1 VAGQPVTHRGRT
13 QEELVLSQIIAVTG
27 VNIRSI
33 PARLGSSTVAVIGIA
48 GVVLVFVAVLSIAEG
63 VNATM
68 KASGDPNL
76 VLILRAG
83 SDTEMTSGFGGDS
96 VRVIQDAPGI
106 ARDESGTP
114 LTSPELFVVVDH
126 PLKRSGSA
134 ANVPLRGVSPEAFK
148 VHNRLKIVDG
158 RNLEFG
164 KNEIIAGR
172 AAASQ
177 FVNLNVGTTL
187 KWGESTWTLV
197 GIFDDG
203 GSVSES
209 ELWCDVKV
217 LQPAYRRGN
226 SYQSVYARI
235 TSPDSY
241 QQLKDSL
248 TSNPQLTVTPMR
260 ASEYYGSQTEV
271 LQGIIRTIGGIIA
284 VLMGIGAVFGAVIT
298 MYTAVASRTR
308 EIATLRALG
317 FGSIPVV
324 VSVLAEAILLGIV
337 GGVIGGAIA
346 WLAFDGYQTATMNF
360 QSFSQIAFSFAVTP
374 QLLLTAL
381 VISLVMGT
389 AGGLLPAIRAA
400 SLPVV
405 TALREL

>member
-1 VAGQPVTHRGRT
+1 M
-13 QEELVLSQIIAVTG
+13 LSQIIAVTG

-33 PARLGSSTVAVIGIA
+33 RARLGSSTVAVVGIG

-76 VLILRAG
+76 ALIMRAG
-83 SDTEMTSGFGGDS
+83 SDTEMTSGLAGDA
-96 VRVIQDAPGI
+96 VRIIQDAPGI
-106 ARDESGTP
+106 AHESSGTP

-134 ANVPLRGVSPEAFK
+134 ANVPLRGVTPEAFK
-148 VHNRLKIVDG
+148 VHDRLKIVEG
-158 RNLEFG
+158 RNIQFG
-164 KNEIIAGR
+164 RNEIIAGR
-172 AAASQ
+172 AATRQ
-177 FVNLNVGTTL
+177 FVGLNVGTTL

-197 GIFDDG
+197 GVFEEA

-226 SYQSVYARI
+226 SYQSVYARLAS
-235 TSPDSY
+235 TDSF

-248 TSNPQLTVTPMR
+248 TSNPQLTVSAMR
-260 ASEYYGSQTEV
+260 APEYYGSQTET
-271 LQGIIRTIGGIIA
+271 LQRIIRIIGGIIA
-284 VLMGIGAVFGAVIT
+284 VLMGVGAVFGAVIT

-317 FGSIPVV
+317 FGGIPVV
-324 VSVLAEAILLGIV
+324 VSVLAEAALLSLI
-337 GGVIGGAIA
+337 GGLIGGAIA
-346 WLAFDGYQTATMNF
+346 WAAFDGYETATMNF
-360 QSFSQIAFSFAVTP
+360 QSFSQIAFAFAVTP
-374 QLLLTAL
+374 KLLVQGLFYSIL
-381 VISLVMGT
+381 MGLL
-389 AGGLLPAIRAA
+389 GGMLPAIRAA
-400 SLPVV
+400 RLPIV
-405 TALREL
+405 TALRQL

>member
-1 VAGQPVTHRGRT
+1 M
-13 QEELVLSQIIAVTG
+13 LSQIIAITG

-83 SDTEMTSGFGGDS
+83 SDTEMTSGLPGDA
-96 VRVIQDAPGI
+96 VRIIQDAPGI
-106 ARDESGTP
+106 ARDASGSP
-114 LTSPELFVVVDH
+114 MTSPELFVVVDH
-126 PLKRSGSA
+126 PLKRSGTA
-134 ANVPLRGVSPEAFK
+134 ANVPLRGVSPEAFQ
-148 VHNRLKIVDG
+148 VHSKLKIIDG

-172 AAASQ
+172 AAAQQ
-177 FVNLNVGTTL
+177 FVNLTVGTAL

-209 ELWCDVKV
+209 ELWCDVRV

-226 SYQSVYARI
+226 SYQSVYARLS
-235 TSPDSY
+235 SPDSY

-248 TSNPQLTVTPMR
+248 TSNPQLTVAPMR
-260 ASEYYGSQTEV
+260 AADYYGSQTEV
-271 LQGIIRTIGGIIA
+271 LQRIVRTIGGIIA
-284 VLMGIGAVFGAVIT
+284 ILMGVGAVFGAVIT

-324 VSVLAEAILLGIV
+324 FSVLAEAVLLGIV
-337 GGVIGGAIA
+337 GGVIGGAVA

-374 QLLLTAL
+374 PLLLTAL
-381 VISLVMGT
+381 IISLVMGT
-389 AGGLLPAIRAA
+389 LGGLLPAIRAA
-400 SLPVV
+400 TLPVV

>member
-1 VAGQPVTHRGRT
+1 M
-13 QEELVLSQIIAVTG
+13 LSQIIAVTG

-33 PARLGSSTVAVIGIA
+33 PARFGSSTVAVIGIA

-63 VNATM
+63 VAATM
-68 KASGDPNL
+68 KASGDPGL

-83 SDTEMTSGFGGDS
+83 SDTEMTSGLAGDA

-106 ARDESGTP
+106 ARDSSGAP

-134 ANVPLRGVSPEAFK
+134 ANVPLRGVSPEAFQ
-148 VHNRLKIVDG
+148 VHNRLKIVEG

-164 KNEIIAGR
+164 KNEIIAGK
-172 AAASQ
+172 AATRQ
-177 FVNLNVGTTL
+177 FNNLNVGTRLT
-187 KWGESTWTLV
+187 WGENTWTLV
-197 GIFDDG
+197 GIFEEG

-226 SYQSVYARI
+226 SYQSVYARLS
-235 TSPDSY
+235 SPDSF

-248 TSNPQLTVTPMR
+248 TSNPQLTVSAMR
-260 ASEYYGSQTEV
+260 APDYYGSQTQT

-284 VLMGIGAVFGAVIT
+284 VLMGIGAIFGAVIT

-317 FGSIPVV
+317 FGSVPVV
-324 VSVLAEAILLGIV
+324 ISVLVEAILLGMVGGIV
-337 GGVIGGAIA
+337 GGAVA
-346 WLAFDGYQTATMNF
+346 WFAFDGFETATMNF
-360 QSFSQIAFSFAVTP
+360 QSFSQIAFKFAVTP
-374 QLLLTAL
+374 QLLTTAL
-381 VISLVMGT
+381 MISLVMGV

-400 SLPVV
+400 RLPVV

>member
-1 VAGQPVTHRGRT
+1 M
-13 QEELVLSQIIAVTG
+13 LSQILAVTG

-33 PARLGSSTVAVIGIA
+33 RARLGSSSVAVVGIA

-63 VNATM
+63 VKATM
-68 KASGDPNL
+68 KASGDPNT

-83 SDTEMTSGFGGDS
+83 SDTEMTSGFGGDAT
-96 VRVIQDAPGI
+96 RIIQDAPGV
-106 ARDESGTP
+106 ARDGSGAP

-126 PLKRSGSA
+126 PLKRSGSP
-134 ANVPLRGVSPEAFK
+134 ANVPLRGVTPQAFK
-148 VHNRLKIVDG
+148 VHDRLKIVEG

-164 KNEIIAGR
+164 RNEIIAGR
-172 AAASQ
+172 AAARQ
-177 FVNLNVGTTL
+177 FVDLNVGTTL

-226 SYQSVYARI
+226 SYQSVYAKI
-235 TSPDSY
+235 AAPEDF
-241 QQLKDSL
+241 QKLKDSL
-248 TSNPQLTVTPMR
+248 TSNPQLTVSAMR
-260 ASEYYGSQTEV
+260 APDYYGSQTET
-271 LQGIIRTIGGIIA
+271 LQMIIRTIGGIIA
-284 VLMGIGAVFGAVIT
+284 ILMGVGAVFGAVIT

-317 FGSIPVV
+317 FGGVPVV
-324 VSVLAEAILLGIV
+324 VSVLVEAALLAVVGGLLG
-337 GGVIGGAIA
+337 GAVA
-346 WLAFDGYQTATMNF
+346 WAAFDGYETATMNF
-360 QSFSQIAFSFAVTP
+360 QSFSQIAFAFAVTP
-374 QLLLTAL
+374 KLLATAL
-381 VISLVMGT
+381 GYALVMGIL
-389 AGGLLPAIRAA
+389 GGLLPAIRAA
-400 SLPVV
+400 RLPVV

>member
-1 VAGQPVTHRGRT
+1 M
-13 QEELVLSQIIAVTG
+13 LSQIIAVTG

-33 PARLGSSTVAVIGIA
+33 RARLGSSTVAVVGIG

-76 VLILRAG
+76 ALIMRAG
-83 SDTEMTSGFGGDS
+83 SDTEMTSGLAGDA
-96 VRVIQDAPGI
+96 VRIIQDAPGI
-106 ARDESGTP
+106 AHESSGTP

-134 ANVPLRGVSPEAFK
+134 ANVPLRGVTPEAFK
-148 VHNRLKIVDG
+148 VHDRLKIVEG
-158 RNLEFG
+158 RNIQFG
-164 KNEIIAGR
+164 RNEIVAGR
-172 AAASQ
+172 AATRQ
-177 FVNLNVGTTL
+177 FVGLNVGTTL

-197 GIFDDG
+197 GVFEEA

-226 SYQSVYARI
+226 SYQSVYARLAS
-235 TSPDSY
+235 TDSF

-248 TSNPQLTVTPMR
+248 TSNPQLTVSAMR
-260 ASEYYGSQTEV
+260 APEYYGSQTET
-271 LQGIIRTIGGIIA
+271 LQRIIRIIGGIIA

-317 FGSIPVV
+317 FGGIPVV
-324 VSVLAEAILLGIV
+324 VSVLAEAALLSLI
-337 GGVIGGAIA
+337 GGLIGGAIA
-346 WLAFDGYQTATMNF
+346 WAAFDGYETATMNF
-360 QSFSQIAFSFAVTP
+360 QSFSQIAFAFAVTP
-374 QLLLTAL
+374 KLLVQGLFYSIL
-381 VISLVMGT
+381 MGLL
-389 AGGLLPAIRAA
+389 GGMLPAIRAA
-400 SLPVV
+400 RLPIV
-405 TALREL
+405 TALRQL

>member
-1 VAGQPVTHRGRT
+1 MLR
-13 QEELVLSQIIAVTG
+13 QILAVTG

-33 PARLGSSTVAVIGIA
+33 RQRLGSSSVAVVGIA

-68 KASGDPNL
+68 KASGDPTT

-83 SDTEMTSGFGGDS
+83 SDTEMTSGLGGDS
-96 VRVIQDAPGI
+96 TRIIQDAPGI
-106 ARDESGTP
+106 ARDSSGAP

-126 PLKRSGSA
+126 PLKRSGSPG
-134 ANVPLRGVSPEAFK
+134 NVPLRGITEQAFK
-148 VHNRLKIVDG
+148 VHDHLKIVDG

-172 AAASQ
+172 AASRQ
-177 FVNLNVGTTL
+177 FVGLTVGTGL

-197 GIFDDG
+197 GIFEDG
-203 GSVSES
+203 GAVSES

-226 SYQSVYARI
+226 SYQSVYAKLAA
-235 TSPDSY
+235 PDTF

-248 TSNPQLTVTPMR
+248 TANPQLTVSAMR
-260 ASEYYGSQTEV
+260 AADYYGSQTQT
-271 LQGIIRTIGGIIA
+271 LQTIIRTIGGIIA
-284 VLMGIGAVFGAVIT
+284 ILMGVGAVFGAVIT

-324 VSVLAEAILLGIV
+324 LSVLAEAALLSIV
-337 GGVIGGAIA
+337 GGLIGGLIA
-346 WLAFDGYQTATMNF
+346 WAAFDGYETATMNF
-360 QSFSQIAFSFAVTP
+360 QSFSQIAFAFAVTP
-374 QLLLTAL
+374 KLLSMAL
-381 VISLVMGT
+381 IYSLLMGLV
-389 AGGLLPAIRAA
+389 GGMLPAIRAA
-400 SLPVV
+400 RLPVV

>member
-1 VAGQPVTHRGRT
+1 M
-13 QEELVLSQIIAVTG
+13 LSQIIAVTG

-33 PARLGSSTVAVIGIA
+33 PARLGSSTVAVVGIA

-83 SDTEMTSGFGGDS
+83 SDTEMTSGLGGES

-106 ARDESGTP
+106 ARDSSGGA

-134 ANVPLRGVSPEAFK
+134 ANVPLRGVSPEAFL
-148 VHNRLKIVDG
+148 VHNRLKIVEG

-164 KNEIIAGR
+164 KNEIIAGS
-172 AAASQ
+172 AAARQ
-177 FVNLNVGTTL
+177 FLNLNVGTTL
-187 KWGESTWTLV
+187 KWGENTWKLV
-197 GIFDDG
+197 GIFEEAG
-203 GSVSES
+203 AVSES

-226 SYQSVYARI
+226 SYQSVYARLS
-235 TSPDSY
+235 SPDSY

-248 TSNPQLTVTPMR
+248 TSNPRLTVSAMR
-260 ASEYYGSQTEV
+260 AQDYYGSQTEV
-271 LQGIIRTIGGIIA
+271 LQRIIRTIGGIIA
-284 VLMGIGAVFGAVIT
+284 ILMGIGAVFGAVIT

-324 VSVLAEAILLGIV
+324 FSVIAEATLLGVV
-337 GGVIGGAIA
+337 GGILGAAVA
-346 WLAFDGYQTATMNF
+346 WAAFDGYETATMNF
-360 QSFSQIAFSFAVTP
+360 QSFSQIAFAFKVTP
-374 QLLLTAL
+374 QLMATAL
-381 VISLVMGT
+381 VISLIMGI
-389 AGGLLPAIRAA
+389 AGGLLPALRAA
-400 SLPVV
+400 RLPVV

>member
-1 VAGQPVTHRGRT
+1 MF
-13 QEELVLSQIIAVTG
+13 SQIIAVTG

-33 PARLGSSTVAVIGIA
+33 RARLGSSSVAVVGIA

-68 KASGDPNL
+68 KASGDPNV

-83 SDTEMTSGFGGDS
+83 SDTEMTSGLGGDA

-106 ARDESGTP
+106 ARDQGGGP

-126 PLKRSGSA
+126 PLKRSGSP
-134 ANVPLRGVSPEAFK
+134 ANVPLRGVTPEAFK
-148 VHNRLKIVDG
+148 VHDRLKIVQG
-158 RNLEFG
+158 RNIEFG
-164 KNEIIAGR
+164 RNEIIAGR
-172 AAASQ
+172 AAARQ
-177 FVNLNVGTTL
+177 FVGLNVGTTL

-226 SYQSVYARI
+226 SYQSVYARLA
-235 TSPDSY
+235 SPDSFS
-241 QQLKDSL
+241 QLKDAL
-248 TSNPQLTVTPMR
+248 TSNPQLTVAAMR
-260 ASEYYGSQTEV
+260 APEYYGSQTET
-271 LQGIIRTIGGIIA
+271 LQKIIRTIGGIIA
-284 VLMGIGAVFGAVIT
+284 ILMGVGAVFGAVIT

-317 FGSIPVV
+317 FGSVPVV
-324 VSVLAEAILLGIV
+324 FSVLSEATLLSIV
-337 GGVIGGAIA
+337 GGLVGGAIA
-346 WLAFDGYQTATMNF
+346 WAAFDGYETATMNF
-360 QSFSQIAFSFAVTP
+360 QSFSQMAFAFAVTP
-374 QLLLTAL
+374 RLLAQAL
-381 VISLVMGT
+381 VYAVLMGLL
-389 AGGLLPAIRAA
+389 GGLLPAIRAA
-400 SLPVV
+400 RLPVV